1 MNLIKAFC
9 SRSIHLNLDF
19 THLVHSRNLQWN
31 KLKSSLCFF
40 IQSQIPIT
48 LFWGKPPWLSLQG
61 SKKEKCF
68 PGLKVGSPLLNETH
82 ICRVFTAFQKFP
94 CHASITGR
102 AKDVLPRSRSS
113 VWDLILPQ
121 FPLTRATTSH
131 WSSFDLIW
139 TILIAALLLSKL
151 VSWCIWALEHPCQF
165 PFLSSCLHPATQK
178 PGCSCCSSNCFP
190 AAPCVALGTQLKPP
204 EAFYFSFTSS
214 PYHQPAPHITNHPH
228 FFSAFISVLSFRVT
242 VLLWGFSHQE
252 NATSCKMSPST

>member
-19 THLVHSRNLQWN
+19 THLVHSRNPQWN

-61 SKKEKCF
+61 SKEEKCF
-68 PGLKVGSPLLNETH
+68 PGLKVGSPLLNETQ
-82 ICRVFTAFQKFP
+82 ICRVFTAFQKSP

-121 FPLTRATTSH
+121 FPLYQGHNLTLVLIRSH
-131 WSSFDLIW
+131 LDHPNSRTAFIQIGLIM
-139 TILIAALLLSKL
+139 
-151 VSWCIWALEHPCQF
+151 HPCQF

-190 AAPCVALGTQLKPP
+190 AVPCVALGTPVETSRGLLLLLHLPSISPACPPHKKPCI
-204 EAFYFSFTSS
+204 SS
-214 PYHQPAPHITNHPH
+214 
-228 FFSAFISVLSFRVT
+228 L
-242 VLLWGFSHQE
+242 
-252 NATSCKMSPST
+252 PS